1 MNPRIYTL
9 MSLLLIQF
17 ALTEMHAQ
25 QGKTCPLGNDLVVTI
40 AAAPDLDTSRPGSQV
55 RIGTTALL
63 SGTSTVTSR
72 NTSCDET
79 TTPTPLNWSLV
90 FQAPGGPETDITSQ
104 LSTPVAQTPDTP
116 STTSFRA
123 DSEGVYRAR
132 IRGGTPLVG
141 FTTREVVIEA
151 VQPPPVL
158 TALCGRVTFLRAND
172 VGGRFGPAEDSIDVE
187 VVTKLTS
194 APADAMGFQLR
205 RDDNRPVRSGMLD
218 LLRDAFTSGGNVCL
232 DYLIIPG
239 KHNGI
244 ITRVAL
250 TKDAR

>member
-1 MNPRIYTL
+1 
-9 MSLLLIQF
+9 MSLLLVQF

-25 QGKTCPLGNDLVVTI
+25 VGKTCQLGNDLIVTI
-40 AAAPDLDTSRPGSQV
+40 TAAPDLDTSRPGSQV

-63 SGTSTVTSR
+63 SGISR
-72 NTSCDET
+72 VVHTNTSCVSTET
-79 TTPTPLNWSLV
+79 LTPLNWSLV
-90 FQAPGGPETDITSQ
+90 FQAPGGPETEINSQ
-104 LSTPVAQTPDTP
+104 LSTPIAQTSEIP

-123 DSEGVYRAR
+123 DAEGVYRSR
-132 IRGGTPLVG
+132 IRGGNISVG

-158 TALCGRVTFLRAND
+158 TELCGRVTFLRVND
-172 VGGRFGPAEDSIDVE
+172 VSGRFGPADDSIDVE

-218 LLRDAFTSGGNVCL
+218 LLRDAFTSGGNICL
-232 DYLIIPG
+232 DYLMIPG

-250 TKDAR
+250 TREPR